1 MFINTY
7 DTVFAH
13 KRDATMAMRKIS
25 TGVIMAIAMVGLI
38 LTVTTA
44 GLLSISQTVSS
55 AGTVYVSSVNVNVYS
70 DSSCTQ
76 AYTSIDWGTLSP
88 GNSVTKLVY
97 VKNTGN
103 TPITLSM
110 TKTNW
115 NPSGANG
122 PITLAWNKEG
132 TTLSV
137 GQYIAATLTLSV
149 SSGISGITTFSVN
162 IVITGTG

>member
-1 MFINTY
+1 
-7 DTVFAH
+7 
-13 KRDATMAMRKIS
+13 MRKIS
-25 TGVIMAIAMVGLI
+25 TGAIIAIMMVGLI

-44 GLLSISQTVSS
+44 GLLSVSQSVSS
-55 AGTVYVSSVNVNVYS
+55 TGTVNVTTINVGVYS

-76 AYTSIDWGTLSP
+76 ALTSIDWGTLSP
-88 GNSVTKLVY
+88 GNSITKLIY

-103 TPITLSM
+103 APITLGM
-110 TKTNW
+110 TKTGW
-115 NPSGANG
+115 NPTSANG
-122 PITLAWNKEG
+122 PITITWNKEG

-149 SSGISGITTFSVN
+149 SSSISGITTFSVN